1 MSVETF
7 SPLVATPPTAEAR
20 PGATGAHGHD
30 DVAENGPA
38 EQGHGPES
46 GHTHGGTG
54 HHRPQL
60 HGHAARAAR
69 VAPSMLRLSL
79 PARLAVA
86 ALLLL
91 PLWVAVML
99 VAE

>member
-30 DVAENGPA
+30 DVAEHGAA
-38 EQGHGPES
+38 EQGHGPASE
-46 GHTHGGTG
+46 HTHSAG
-54 HHRPQL
+54 HHRSQL
-60 HGHAARAAR
+60 HGHATHAAR
-69 VAPSMLRLSL
+69 VGPSMLRLSL

-99 VAE
+99 VTE

>member
-30 DVAENGPA
+30 DVAE
-38 EQGHGPES
+38 HGPTS
-46 GHTHGGTG
+46 GHARGAAG

-60 HGHAARAAR
+60 HGHAAHAAQ
-69 VAPSMLRLSL
+69 VGPSMLRLSL
-79 PARLAVA
+79 AARLAVA

-99 VAE
+99 VTE

>member
-38 EQGHGPES
+38 S

-99 VAE
+99 VTE